1 MTRTPAKLDVLR
13 TAGAIPVL
21 CDLFDA
27 AALSAYARE
36 FAPDLV
42 MHQVTDLPDD
52 RTRIPDFRT
61 RNDRVRSEG
70 TRNLIDAARTARA
83 RVLAQSIAWNIGPV
97 IEAHEHLILETD
109 GTVLRYGQLYG
120 PGTYYQDTLP
130 DGPRTVLSAGDRE
143 VTVVTSMRNPRVVV
157 FANLLSDAECDEI
170 VQLASARLARS
181 ETVQTETGS
190 SEVNEARTSDGM
202 FFERGEH
209 PVCARLESRLA
220 TLLSWP
226 IENGEGLQVLRYR
239 PGAEYKPHY
248 DYFDPAQPGTPTIL
262 KRGGQ
267 RVASIVCYLNT
278 PTRGGA
284 TIFPDVQLDVAPVK
298 GNAVFFSYDRAH
310 PATRS
315 LHGGAPVIEGEKW
328 VATKWLREGRFT

>member
-1 MTRTPAKLDVLR
+1 MSAQPVTPELR
-13 TAGAIPVL
+13 QWILAQ
-21 CDLFDA
+21 A
-27 AALSAYARE
+27 AAGQPPEA
-36 FAPDLV
+36 LV
-42 MHQVTDLPDD
+42 KSM
-52 RTRIPDFRT
+52 RASGW
-61 RNDRVRSEG
+61 SE
-70 TRNLIDAARTARA
+70 DAARRA
-83 RVLAQSIAWNIGPV
+83 LHATLNVALPADAVEKPAVPGTPV
-97 IEAHEHLILETD
+97 PEPLIEAGRMVLE
-109 GTVLRYGQLYG
+109 
-120 PGTYYQDTLP
+120 
-130 DGPRTVLSAGDRE
+130 AGDRS
-143 VTVVTSMRNPRVVV
+143 VNVVASMHNPRVLV
-157 FANLLSDAECDEI
+157 FAGLLSDAECDEMI
-170 VQLASARLARS
+170 DLSRQRLARS
-181 ETVQTETGS
+181 ETVQTDTGS
-190 SEVNEARTSDGM
+190 SEVNSARTSEGM
-202 FFERGEH
+202 FFGRGEFEL
-209 PVCARLESRLA
+209 CARIEARMAALMR
-220 TLLSWP
+220 WP

>member
-1 MTRTPAKLDVLR
+1 MSAQLVTPELRQWIIQQASAGQPPDAVLKSMLASGWREDV
-13 TAGAIPVL
+13 AIQAMEETLTQHLAERQKAAQLPPPV
-21 CDLFDA
+21 A
-27 AALSAYARE
+27 VPE
-36 FAPDLV
+36 P
-42 MHQVTDLPDD
+42 M
-52 RTRIPDFRT
+52 
-61 RNDRVRSEG
+61 
-70 TRNLIDAARTARA
+70 
-83 RVLAQSIAWNIGPV
+83 
-97 IEAHEHLILETD
+97 
-109 GTVLRYGQLYG
+109 
-120 PGTYYQDTLP
+120 P
-130 DGPRTVLSAGDRE
+130 DGPRTVLTAADRE
-143 VTVVTSMRNPRVVV
+143 VTVLTSMRNPRVVV

-190 SEVNEARTSDGM
+190 SEVNEARTSEGM

-209 PVCARLESRLA
+209 PVCARLEARLA
-220 TLLSWP
+220 ALLSWP

-284 TIFPDVQLDVAPVK
+284 TIFPDVQLDVAPIK

-310 PATRS
+310 PVTRS